1 MNNFCLTIKKKGKKE
16 MAKFYGGYVKSG
28 KLGSSV
34 FAVSK
39 GITIERQY
47 QPRVFN
53 PQTKGQIAQRAKFKL
68 LSGLASVVAPFACL
82 LTEGLQ
88 TQANAFVKRN
98 MQFVSMSGSSARID
112 MPKIQISGG
121 SNSFVTPT
129 FAITQGTG
137 KGSISAEDVE
147 NAGFDGVVF
156 LVVGTKRPNV
166 ARITG
171 KVVLAPTENV
181 FSIEFPAASAFAEYH
196 LYAYGIKLTDKGRS
210 AYEDLNSI
218 SENVVEVSV
227 RRMIAEGMMTASA
240 TSYAFARV

>member
-1 MNNFCLTIKKKGKKE
+1 

-39 GITIERQY
+39 GVTIERQY

-53 PQTKGQIAQRAKFKL
+53 PQTKGQVQQRAKFKL
-68 LSGLASVVAPFACL
+68 LSGLGSVVSPFACL

-98 MQFVSMSGSSARID
+98 MQFVSYVNGAAQIN
-112 MPKIQISGG
+112 MPNIQISGG

-129 FAITQGTG
+129 FTITQGTG
-137 KGSISAEDVE
+137 KGTISAEDVE
-147 NAGFDGVVF
+147 AAGFDGVVF

-166 ARITG
+166 GRITG
-171 KVVLAPTENV
+171 KVVLTPSENA
-181 FSIEFPAASAFAEYH
+181 FSIEFPVAARFQEYH
-196 LYAYGIKLTDKGRS
+196 LYAYGIKLTDKGTS
-210 AYEDLNSI
+210 AYGSLNSI

-227 RRMIAEGMMTASA
+227 TRMISEGMMTASA
-240 TSYAFARV
+240 TSYAYARV

>member
-1 MNNFCLTIKKKGKKE
+1 

-34 FAVSK
+34 FAISK
-39 GITIERQY
+39 GVTIERQY

-53 PQTKGQIAQRAKFKL
+53 PQTKGQVEQRAKFKL
-68 LSGLASVVAPFACL
+68 LTGLASVVAPFACL

-88 TQANAFVKRN
+88 TQANVFVKRN
-98 MQFVSMSGSSARID
+98 IKFVSFSGSSARID

-129 FAITQGTG
+129 LTIASGKG
-137 KGSISAEDVE
+137 KGSISAEDVQA
-147 NAGFDGVVF
+147 AGFDGVVF

-171 KVVLAPTENV
+171 KVVLAPTEN
-181 FSIEFPAASAFAEYH
+181 EFTINFNTPGSFGEYH
-196 LYAYGIKLTDKGRS
+196 LYAYGIKLTDKGVS
-210 AYEDLNSI
+210 TYGDLDSI
-218 SENVVEVSV
+218 SENVVQVSIM
-227 RRMIAEGMMTASA
+227 RMISEGMMTASA
-240 TSYAFARV
+240 TSYAFARS